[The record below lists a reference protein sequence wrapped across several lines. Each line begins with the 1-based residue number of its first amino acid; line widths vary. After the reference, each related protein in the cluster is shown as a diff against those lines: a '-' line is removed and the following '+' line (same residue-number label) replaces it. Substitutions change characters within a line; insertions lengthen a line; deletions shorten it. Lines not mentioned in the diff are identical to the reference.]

1 MSEQPGKYQ
10 RSVSGLVGALV
21 VLLAVIGVV
30 AALQA
35 LNRPDRPDPVQP
47 VDYRTPARYAAKQAR
62 FDLLSPPSLP
72 AGWSATTV
80 RFTKGADQHW
90 HLGCLD
96 QDGHYV
102 GLEQGAQ
109 SVRGMVSTYVD
120 KAARRGRPVT
130 VAGHRWATWTDAGG
144 DLALVRRTGR
154 ATTLVVGHL
163 VPRPELVAFV
173 QSLR

>member
-1 MSEQPGKYQ
+1 VSEQAGKYQ

-47 VDYRTPARYAAKQAR
+47 VDYRAPARYAAKQAD

-72 AGWSATTV
+72 TGWTATTV
-80 RFTKGADQHW
+80 RFTGGADPHW

-96 QDGHYV
+96 QNGRYV

-109 SVRGMVSTYVD
+109 SPRSMVSTYVD
-120 KAARRGRPVT
+120 KAARRGEPVR
-130 VAGHRWATWTDAGG
+130 VSGHRWATWTDAGG
-144 DLALVRRTGR
+144 DLALVRSAGRT
-154 ATTLVVGHL
+154 TTLVVGHD
-163 VPRPELVAFV
+163 VPRAELVAYV
-173 QSLR
+173 RLLR

>member
-10 RSVSGLVGALV
+10 RSVSGLIGALA
-21 VLLAVIGVV
+21 VLLVVIGVV

-35 LNRPDRPDPVQP
+35 LNRPHRPDPVQP
-47 VDYRTPARYAAKQAR
+47 VDYRTPAKYAAKQAR
-62 FDLLSPPSLP
+62 FDLLVPPSLP
-72 AGWSATTV
+72 AGWTATTV
-80 RFTKGADQHW
+80 RFTGGADQHW

-102 GLEQGAQ
+102 GLEQGEQ
-109 SVRGMVSTYVD
+109 SVRSLVSTYVD
-120 KAARRGRPVT
+120 EAARRGRPVT
-130 VAGHRWATWTDAGG
+130 VSGNRWDTWTDDGG

-154 ATTLVVGHL
+154 AGTLVVGHL
-163 VPRPELVAFV
+163 VPRAALVAFV